1 MSRIMCTSSP
11 KVKATRKTSR
21 PSAPFGAGLLP
32 KPYRRFE
39 PSDAERK
46 WAAAAFADDASPDYD
61 QLAGEAAFLASY
73 EAMTPPFVRPAGR
86 VADLRLL
93 RRLRRRRDR
102 GDHQGP
108 ERPGRAG
115 LSRVLRREVCG
126 RLGS

>member
-73 EAMTPPFVRPAGR
+73 EAMSSCGQAAETLTYGYCNACDDAGTE
-86 VADLRLL
+86 ATINGQNDK
-93 RRLRRRRDR
+93 
-102 GDHQGP
+102 
-108 ERPGRAG
+108 AG
-115 LSRVLRREVCG
+115 LGYQVF
-126 RLGS
+126 